1 MTDNTS
7 HSTGGGSSMSLA
19 LPAGIELGH
28 YRLLHKIGQGGFGIT
43 YLAENLQSHEQV
55 VIKENLPTFYAS
67 RNKDTLHVS
76 PLDVANAEEDYAHT
90 LERFVEEARTLA
102 RLHHPN
108 IVRVYE
114 AFEALGTAYYVMPYI
129 PGKELHKAIPA
140 VVDEAWL
147 LPILRAVLEALEY
160 LHSQNLLHRDL
171 KPGNILLQDDGTPM
185 LIDFGTARA
194 LQSERSATM
203 VGTPGYTPIE
213 QITPHGKRGPWTDL
227 YALGATCYR
236 VITGELPPEANAR
249 LAEDDDPYRPLANR
263 AELRKQ
269 FTPTF
274 LQAIDTALA
283 VRAKKRWQSAREW
296 LEVLPA
302 VDQTTQQPVTQSLPV
317 SSIPTSSPATDE
329 KKDVP
334 SRKRLPII
342 LAILLLALSGG
353 AYGVYSCTQSATE
366 KRMREEFAQAEMMN
380 QLAREKA
387 EREAKEEA
395 ERLAREKAELE
406 AKEEAERLAREKAE
420 REAKEE
426 AERFARE
433 KAEREAKEEAERLAR
448 EKAER
453 EAKENQKKYAQDK
466 LKSMGITD
474 YDEAILKYYD
484 NPEKLQLLITAGA
497 DVNKAGMYGETPLY
511 WAARDGH
518 TEIVKLLLA
527 APGIEVN
534 KAHMY
539 GETPLY
545 WAAFYS
551 HTEIVKLLLA
561 APGIDVNKADWD
573 GRTPLYQAAW
583 HGHTE
588 CVKQLLAAPG
598 IDVNK
603 ADKNGITLLSRAAY
617 EVHTECVKL
626 LLAAPGIEV
635 NKADKGGRTPLNR
648 AKARNLTEIVKLLR
662 AAGAKE

>member
-7 HSTGGGSSMSLA
+7 HTTGGGSSLSLA
-19 LPAGIELGH
+19 LPVGIELGH

-55 VIKENLPTFYAS
+55 VIKENLPTFYAT
-67 RNKDTLHVS
+67 RDKDTLQVY

-102 RLHHPN
+102 RLCHPN

-147 LPILRAVLEALEY
+147 LPILRVVLEALEY

-236 VITGELPPEANAR
+236 VITGELPPQSVER
-249 LAEDDDPYRPLANR
+249 IDEDDPYRPLTNR
-263 AELRKQ
+263 AELRKH

-283 VRAKKRWQSAREW
+283 IRAKKRWQSAREW

-317 SSIPTSSPATDE
+317 SSILTSSPATDE

-334 SRKRLPII
+334 SRKRFPII

-353 AYGVYSCTQSATE
+353 AYGVYSCTQSAKE

-380 QLAREKA
+380 QLAHEKP
-387 EREAKEEA
+387 
-395 ERLAREKAELE
+395 
-406 AKEEAERLAREKAE
+406 
-420 REAKEE
+420 
-426 AERFARE
+426 
-433 KAEREAKEEAERLAR
+433 
-448 EKAER
+448 
-453 EAKENQKKYAQDK
+453 KKDAQDK

-474 YDEAILKYYD
+474 YDKAILEYYGYPD
-484 NPEKLQLLITAGA
+484 KLQLLITAGA
-497 DVNKAGMYGETPLY
+497 DVNKADKDGETPLCR
-511 WAARDGH
+511 AANDGYSEECVKLLLAAPGIEVNKANKYGYTPLYRAADDGH

-534 KAHMY
+534 KANKY
-539 GETPLY
+539 G
-545 WAAFYS
+545 F
-551 HTEIVKLLLA
+551 
-561 APGIDVNKADWD
+561 
-573 GRTPLYQAAW
+573 TPLYQAAYM
-583 HGHTE
+583 GRTK

-603 ADKNGITLLSRAAY
+603 ANKKGYTPLFWAARDGYTEIVKQLLAAPGIDVNKADGDGDTPLYQAAY
-617 EVHTECVKL
+617 MGRTECVKL
-626 LLAAPGIEV
+626 LLAAPGIDV
-635 NKADKGGRTPLNR
+635 NKANKKGETPLYV
-648 AKARNLTEIVKLLR
+648 AKKRYHTECVKLLR

>member
-1 MTDNTS
+1 
-7 HSTGGGSSMSLA
+7 MSLA

-160 LHSQNLLHRDL
+160 LHSKNLLHRDL
-171 KPGNILLQDDGTPM
+171 KPGNILLQDDGNPM

-236 VITGELPPEANAR
+236 LITGELPPQSVER
-249 LAEDDDPYRPLANR
+249 IDEDDPYRPLTNR
-263 AELRKQ
+263 AELRKH
-269 FTPTF
+269 FSPAF

-296 LEVLPA
+296 LEHLSSPAATPSPLP
-302 VDQTTQQPVTQSLPV
+302 PVTQSLPV

-329 KKDVP
+329 KKNVP

-353 AYGVYSCTQSATE
+353 VYGVYSCTQSATE

-380 QLAREKA
+380 QLAHEKA

-395 ERLAREKAELE
+395 ERLAREK
-406 AKEEAERLAREKAE
+406 
-420 REAKEE
+420 
-426 AERFARE
+426 
-433 KAEREAKEEAERLAR
+433 
-448 EKAER
+448 
-453 EAKENQKKYAQDK
+453 
-466 LKSMGITD
+466 
-474 YDEAILKYYD
+474 D
-484 NPEKLQLLITAGA
+484 NGKI
-497 DVNKAGMYGETPLY
+497 
-511 WAARDGH
+511 H
-518 TEIVKLLLA
+518 
-527 APGIEVN
+527 
-534 KAHMY
+534 
-539 GETPLY
+539 
-545 WAAFYS
+545 
-551 HTEIVKLLLA
+551 
-561 APGIDVNKADWD
+561 
-573 GRTPLYQAAW
+573 
-583 HGHTE
+583 
-588 CVKQLLAAPG
+588 
-598 IDVNK
+598 
-603 ADKNGITLLSRAAY
+603 
-617 EVHTECVKL
+617 
-626 LLAAPGIEV
+626 
-635 NKADKGGRTPLNR
+635 
-648 AKARNLTEIVKLLR
+648 
-662 AAGAKE
+662 